1 MYINNY
7 VKKRVCERGKERGRE
22 RERKRASV
30 LDVETIIELE
40 EADHWVNNK

>member
-1 MYINNY
+1 M
-7 VKKRVCERGKERGRE
+7 KEGKSEGEKEREKERGRE